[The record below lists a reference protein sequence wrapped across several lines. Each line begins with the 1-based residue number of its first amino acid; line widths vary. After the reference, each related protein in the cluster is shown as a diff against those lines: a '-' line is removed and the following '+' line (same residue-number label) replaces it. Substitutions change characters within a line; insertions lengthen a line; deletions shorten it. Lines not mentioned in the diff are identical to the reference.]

1 MGSLCSP
8 FATAANELPELQV
21 EPGFLPKLKERVRIA
36 REIEKAQHAVKKSK
50 HEKSWLQETAEAMDI
65 DIDPDMM
72 YVPLL
77 PKSDTIPHHPS
88 YNRSAEESDDEVA
101 RSRKA
106 PKQRL
111 RDNAPRL
118 RHELDELLRQP
129 LMARGVSAK
138 YPTSGSRVVIDDLL
152 ADKSESI
159 RRGLRRHSLIN

>member
-1 MGSLCSP
+1 M
-8 FATAANELPELQV
+8 
-21 EPGFLPKLKERVRIA
+21 RIA

-72 YVPLL
+72 YVSCPESVTQILTMHS
-77 PKSDTIPHHPS
+77 PVI
-88 YNRSAEESDDEVA
+88 RSAEESDDEVA

-152 ADKSESI
+152 ADKSEFS
-159 RRGLRRHSLIN
+159 R